1 MRSTT
6 PVDEDLID
14 MIDSVLSRH
23 DDKAAPTTPAVDRE
37 LWTQLGD
44 LGLVRLTGSE
54 ERGGSGAGWYEAA
67 ALHSAAARH
76 AVRLPL
82 PEHDLLAGWLA
93 QELDLLDHD
102 GAIRTVCVT
111 DAGGVAHAVPWASAA
126 DRILVVHPRGGR
138 WYVTDVPATS
148 ARIEPGTN
156 LIGEPRDTV
165 QLLAD
170 EGTPVGEEL
179 VDRLGLKAAL
189 VRAIQV
195 CAALD
200 GCLQL
205 ARDHVTSRIQFTRPL
220 AAFQAVQGM
229 VADIACESALARAAT
244 EAALMNA
251 VESEWAA
258 PDLAFR
264 IAVARSCA
272 GHATSVVVR
281 NAHQIHGAIG
291 TTQEHPLH
299 HVTRAAL
306 AWRSESGSVRHW
318 DDEVARLSPAA
329 GRRDLWGMI
338 TGTADRG

>member
-1 MRSTT
+1 MR
-6 PVDEDLID
+6 VDQDLID
-14 MIDSVLSRH
+14 MIGSVLSRH
-23 DDKAAPTTPAVDRE
+23 DDKAAVAPAAVDRD

-54 ERGGSGAGWYEAA
+54 DCGGSGAGWYEAA
-67 ALHSAAARH
+67 ALHSVAARN
-76 AVRLPL
+76 AVRLPARTR
-82 PEHDLLAGWLA
+82 PAGRLARR
-93 QELDLLDHD
+93 
-102 GAIRTVCVT
+102 GAGPPGPRRRDPHCVRGRCGRGRPRR
-111 DAGGVAHAVPWASAA
+111 AWASAA
-126 DRILVVHPRGGR
+126 DRILIVHPRDGQ
-138 WYVTDVPATS
+138 WHVTDVPIAS

-165 QLLAD
+165 QVLAD
-170 EGTPVGEEL
+170 EWTPVAAEI
-179 VDRLGLKAAL
+179 VDRLALKAAL

-200 GCLQL
+200 GCLEL
-205 ARDHVTSRIQFTRPL
+205 AREHVTSRMQFKRPL

-229 VADIACESALARAAT
+229 VADIACESALVRAAT
-244 EAALMNA
+244 EAALMYA
-251 VESEWAA
+251 VESGWAA

-281 NAHQIHGAIG
+281 NTHQIHGAIG

-318 DDEVARLSPAA
+318 DDEVARLSLAA
-329 GRRDLWGMI
+329 GRCDLWGMS
-338 TGTADRG
+338 TGTADPG